1 MNETYNAGEALKQPA
16 PSLIL
21 LISKKPMAT
30 AALTNPEA
38 RIVSL
43 ADCDLH
49 ALEELFDEQC
59 SEWLS
64 LLGWDYTGASR
75 LVREVARRRE
85 LAGVVAVSGDATVGF
100 AFYVAEGNRCS
111 IGDIYVSNAWRGLGV
126 DRQITVG
133 MLQAI
138 ELLPRQRRIE
148 SQCVSIDNQ
157 AATEVF
163 LARGFERFDRAFMRA
178 DLKPSAGDEKTAP
191 GRRRKRQP
199 PDIELRAWEEDD
211 FSRAVR
217 VIHRSH
223 RDQHDSRINS
233 QYRTEEGCAELL
245 SILTDSIWCGSFMR
259 RVSRVAIDRASGNQ
273 LGILIASRISA
284 RTGHLGQISV
294 LPRYQGL
301 GIGRRLIDAALS
313 DFRQLGFDSVTLA
326 VTTANVGAVHLYGS
340 CGFYTIHEFPVF
352 FSEHR

>member
-1 MNETYNAGEALKQPA
+1 
-16 PSLIL
+16 
-21 LISKKPMAT
+21 MAT

-43 ADCDLH
+43 ADADLH
-49 ALEELFDEQC
+49 GLEDLFDEQC
-59 SEWLS
+59 AEWLS
-64 LLGWDYTGASR
+64 LLGWDYSGASR

-85 LAGVVAVSGDATVGF
+85 LAGVAAVSGDTTVGF
-100 AFYVAEGNRCS
+100 AFYVAEGTRCS
-111 IGDIYVSNAWRGLGV
+111 IGDIYVSNHWRGLGI
-126 DRQITVG
+126 DRQMAVG
-133 MLQAI
+133 ILHAI
-138 ELLPRQRRIE
+138 EQLPRQRRIE

-157 AATEVF
+157 AATDVF
-163 LARGFERFDRAFMRA
+163 LIRGFDRFDRAFMKA
-178 DLKPSAGDEKTAP
+178 DVKSPAGEVKTASS
-191 GRRRKRQP
+191 GRRKGKA

-223 RDQHDSRINS
+223 REEHDSRINS

-259 RVSRVAIDRASGNQ
+259 RVSQVAIDRETGKQ
-273 LGILIASRISA
+273 LGILIASRISS

-301 GIGRRLIDAALS
+301 GIGRRLIGAALS
-313 DFRQLGFDSVTLA
+313 AFRDLGFDSVTLA
-326 VTTANVGAVHLYGS
+326 VTTANVGAVHLYRS
-340 CGFYTIHEFPVF
+340 CGFHTIHEFPVF
-352 FSEHR
+352 FSERR